1 MKMLEAE
8 FQRAVSDYLKR
19 YAMGPSMRA
28 GCRHSLAGACIAL
41 RPGSIFRTWPWRGF
55 ARPIR
60 PVDPCFTWTG
70 DADIKHMKI
79 HLWFIGYISMGKTGT
94 QRDQAIDL
102 LQAKGIARLSEFRDA
117 GITAATVGRMVRA
130 GDVNR
135 LARGLYQL
143 PGAPLDANH
152 SLAEAAKR
160 VPRGV
165 VCLVSALAY
174 HELTDQLPRAVWM
187 AIGTSDWMPKEG
199 RSAMRIV
206 RFTDALLT
214 DDVLTVHIENVP
226 VKVFGVA
233 KTIADCFRHRRKVGQ
248 VVALEG
254 LQEALRQRK
263 ASPAEIARHAERGG
277 VATVV
282 RPYLE
287 ALTANA

>member
-1 MKMLEAE
+1 MTNA
-8 FQRAVSDYLKR
+8 
-19 YAMGPSMRA
+19 
-28 GCRHSLAGACIAL
+28 
-41 RPGSIFRTWPWRGF
+41 
-55 ARPIR
+55 
-60 PVDPCFTWTG
+60 
-70 DADIKHMKI
+70 
-79 HLWFIGYISMGKTGT
+79 GT
-94 QRDQAIDL
+94 QRNQALEL
-102 LQAKGIARLSEFRDA
+102 LRMKGIVRLSEFGDA
-117 GITAATVGRMVRA
+117 GITAATIGRMVRV
-130 GDVNR
+130 GEVNR

-143 PGAPLDANH
+143 PDAPLDANH
-152 SLAEAAKR
+152 GLAEAAKR

-187 AIGTSDWMPKEG
+187 AIGAKDWMPKEG
-199 RSAMRIV
+199 WPAMRIV
-206 RFTDALLT
+206 RFTDALLA
-214 DDVLTVHIENVP
+214 DDVVTVNVEKVP

-248 VVALEG
+248 TVALEG
-254 LQEALRQRK
+254 LQEALRRRR

>member
-1 MKMLEAE
+1 M
-8 FQRAVSDYLKR
+8 
-19 YAMGPSMRA
+19 
-28 GCRHSLAGACIAL
+28 
-41 RPGSIFRTWPWRGF
+41 T
-55 ARPIR
+55 
-60 PVDPCFTWTG
+60 
-70 DADIKHMKI
+70 
-79 HLWFIGYISMGKTGT
+79 KTGT

-102 LQAKGIARLSEFRDA
+102 LRMKGIARLSEFRDA
-117 GITAATVGRMVRA
+117 GITAATVSRMVRA
-130 GDVNR
+130 GEVNR

-143 PGAPLDANH
+143 SDAPLDANH
-152 SLAEAAKR
+152 SLAEATKR

-187 AIGTSDWMPKEG
+187 AIGTKDWMPKEG
-199 RSAMRIV
+199 RPAIRIV

-233 KTIADCFRHRRKVGQ
+233 KTITDCFRHRRKVGQ
-248 VVALEG
+248 MVALEG

>member
-1 MKMLEAE
+1 M
-8 FQRAVSDYLKR
+8 
-19 YAMGPSMRA
+19 
-28 GCRHSLAGACIAL
+28 
-41 RPGSIFRTWPWRGF
+41 T
-55 ARPIR
+55 
-60 PVDPCFTWTG
+60 
-70 DADIKHMKI
+70 
-79 HLWFIGYISMGKTGT
+79 KTGT

-102 LQAKGIARLSEFRDA
+102 LRSQGMMRLSEFKA
-117 GITAATVGRMVRA
+117 NGITAATIGRMVRG
-130 GDVNR
+130 GDVIR

-143 PGAPLDANH
+143 PDAPLDANH

-174 HELTDQLPRAVWM
+174 YELTDQLPRAVWM
-187 AIGTSDWMPKEG
+187 AIGNRDWMPKEG
-199 RSAMRIV
+199 RPVMRIV

-214 DDVLTVHIENVP
+214 DDVMTVHIEKVP

-248 VVALEG
+248 TVALEG